1 MLVTLFDMRYFC
13 AHVVSSTG
21 LADDPGPGSGAWIRP
36 PFSEG
41 GGPAAPSSGGGEPDW
56 RSLFERERRRAEELR
71 RGEIGWRAK
80 ARSRRRQF
88 EIGRDK
94 LAGAR
99 AEAGEVRRA
108 ARKALSLRAEVGRLK
123 RLLAEAGM
131 DSRKRST
138 IASLRL
144 EVAAQRARIG
154 ELEAELAKVRATK
167 AVHAKA
173 RFGRKSERRERAG
186 SDRPR
191 GQRAGAAGHGRTPRP
206 GLEKRAEVHNPA
218 ADERV
223 CSDCGK
229 PYVANGSDTSELIE
243 VSVKAH
249 TRVIARPRWRRSCDC
264 AAAPPEVSA
273 PPVARLFANT
283 AYGTS
288 VWARFLYERYA
299 CLRPLN
305 RVADWL
311 TGQGLAISAGT
322 LADGARRLAP
332 LFEPLSAAILARQKE
347 ARLRRGDETAWR
359 IRALG
364 EAGGS
369 RRAWLW
375 IGVCEDAVYF
385 HVDPSRSAAAAARL
399 FGDAAPGT
407 VLVCD
412 RYSAYKKLGRELGDR
427 LTLAF
432 CWVHARRDFIK
443 CAAGNEALADWER
456 RWIGRIAR
464 LYRLNGARLEQHDA
478 GLDPDHRNPAFAAAH
493 RELERALGQLF
504 AAARRE
510 LDGLP
515 DEAREG
521 GPLRSLLNHRA
532 GLSVFLDKPGVPMDN
547 NRSERP
553 LRGAAIGRRLSFGSD
568 SEAGARFT
576 ATMYSTVG
584 TLALNGVDVLRW
596 LAAWLSACADNG
608 GRAPDDLSPWLPW
621 SMDAERRNEL
631 MAPG

>member
-1 MLVTLFDMRYFC
+1 M
-13 AHVVSSTG
+13 
-21 LADDPGPGSGAWIRP
+21 P
-36 PFSEG
+36 PFPAG
-41 GGPAAPSSGGGEPDW
+41 GGPSAPSSGGGEPDW

-80 ARSRRRQF
+80 ARSWRRQF

-94 LAGAR
+94 LAAAR

-108 ARKALSLRAEVGRLK
+108 AREALSLRAEVGRLK
-123 RLLAEAGM
+123 RLLAAAGV
-131 DSRKRST
+131 DARKRST
-138 IASLRL
+138 IVSLRM
-144 EVAAQRARIG
+144 
-154 ELEAELAKVRATK
+154 ELEAELAKLRASR

-229 PYVANGSDTSELIE
+229 RYVANGSDTSELIE

-249 TRVIARPRWRRSCDC
+249 ARVIARPRCRRSCDC
-264 AAAPPEVSA
+264 ASAPPEVSA

-283 AYGTS
+283 PCGTS

-311 TGQGLAISAGT
+311 TGQGLPISAGT

-332 LFEPLSAAILARQKE
+332 LFEPLSAAILARQNE

-369 RRAWLW
+369 SRAWLW
-375 IGVCEDAVYF
+375 IGVCEDAVCF
-385 HVDPSRSAAAAARL
+385 HVDPSRGAAAAARL

-412 RYSAYKKLGRELGDR
+412 RYSAHKKLAKDSAGLV
-427 LTLAF
+427 TLAF
-432 CWVHARRDFIK
+432 CWAHVRRDFIK
-443 CAAGNEALADWER
+443 CAAGNETPAEWER
-456 RWIGRIAR
+456 RGTGRVAR

-553 LRGAAIGRRLSFGSD
+553 PRGAAIGRRLSFGSD

-576 ATMYSTVG
+576 ATMYSAVG
-584 TLALNGVDVLRW
+584 TLELSGIDVLRW

-608 GRAPDDLSPWLPW
+608 GRAPGDLSPWLPW

>member
-1 MLVTLFDMRYFC
+1 MPAFP
-13 AHVVSSTG
+13 A
-21 LADDPGPGSGAWIRP
+21 
-36 PFSEG
+36 G
-41 GGPAAPSSGGGEPDW
+41 GGPSAPSSGGGEPDW

-80 ARSRRRQF
+80 ARSWRRQF

-94 LAGAR
+94 LAAAR

-108 ARKALSLRAEVGRLK
+108 AREALSLRADVGRLK
-123 RLLAEAGM
+123 RLLAAAGV
-131 DSRKRST
+131 DARKRST
-138 IASLRL
+138 IVSPRM
-144 EVAAQRARIG
+144 EVETRRTRIR
-154 ELEAELAKVRATK
+154 ELEAKLRASR

-191 GQRAGAAGHGRTPRP
+191 GQQAGAAGHGRTPRP
-206 GLEKRAEVHNPA
+206 GLEERAEVHNPA

-283 AYGTS
+283 PCGTS
-288 VWARFLYERYA
+288 VWARFPCERYA

-305 RVADWL
+305 RVAGWL
-311 TGQGLAISAGT
+311 TGQGLPISAGT

-332 LFEPLSAAILARQKE
+332 LFEPLSAAILARQNE
-347 ARLRRGDETAWR
+347 ARLRQGDETAWR

-364 EAGGS
+364 AAGGS
-369 RRAWLW
+369 SRAWLW

-412 RYSAYKKLGRELGDR
+412 RYSAHKKLAKDSAGLV
-427 LTLAF
+427 TLAF
-432 CWVHARRDFIK
+432 CWAYV
-443 CAAGNEALADWER
+443 
-456 RWIGRIAR
+456 
-464 LYRLNGARLEQHDA
+464 
-478 GLDPDHRNPAFAAAH
+478 
-493 RELERALGQLF
+493 
-504 AAARRE
+504 AARIMLRRVPKVA
-510 LDGLP
+510 LDMS
-515 DEAREG
+515 
-521 GPLRSLLNHRA
+521 SLQT
-532 GLSVFLDKPGVPMDN
+532 S
-547 NRSERP
+547 
-553 LRGAAIGRRLSFGSD
+553 
-568 SEAGARFT
+568 
-576 ATMYSTVG
+576 AT
-584 TLALNGVDVLRW
+584 
-596 LAAWLSACADNG
+596 
-608 GRAPDDLSPWLPW
+608 
-621 SMDAERRNEL
+621 
-631 MAPG
+631 

>member
-1 MLVTLFDMRYFC
+1 MSFPAQVLRTIPAPVREL
-13 AHVVSSTG
+13 
-21 LADDPGPGSGAWIRP
+21 GSGP

-80 ARSRRRQF
+80 ARSWRRQF

-99 AEAGEVRRA
+99 AEVREIRRA

-191 GQRAGAAGHGRTPRP
+191 GQQAGAAGHGRTPRP

-332 LFEPLSAAILARQKE
+332 LFEPLSAAILARQNE
-347 ARLRRGDETAWR
+347 ARLRQGDETAWR

-369 RRAWLW
+369 SRAWLW

-412 RYSAYKKLGRELGDR
+412 RYSAYKKLAKDSAGLV
-427 LTLAF
+427 TLAF

-464 LYRLNGARLEQHDA
+464 LYRLNVARLEQHGA
-478 GLDPDHRNPAFAAAH
+478 GLDADHRNPAFAAAH

-510 LDGLP
+510 LDALP
-515 DEAREG
+515 DKAREG

-547 NRSERP
+547 NRSERL

-576 ATMYSTVG
+576 ATMYSAVG
-584 TLALNGVDVLRW
+584 TLELNGVDVLRW

-621 SMDAERRNEL
+621 SMDAERRNES

>member
-1 MLVTLFDMRYFC
+1 MSVPAQVLRTIPAPVREL
-13 AHVVSSTG
+13 
-21 LADDPGPGSGAWIRP
+21 GSGP

-41 GGPAAPSSGGGEPDW
+41 GGPSAPTSGEPDW

-71 RGEIGWRAK
+71 RGEIDWRAK
-80 ARSRRRQF
+80 ARSWRRQF

-94 LAGAR
+94 LAAAR
-99 AEAGEVRRA
+99 AEVREVRRV
-108 ARKALSLRAEVGRLK
+108 ARDALSLRAEVGRLQ
-123 RLLAEAGM
+123 RLLAAAGV
-131 DSRKRST
+131 DARKRST
-138 IASLRL
+138 IVSLRM
-144 EVAAQRARIG
+144 EVETGRTRIG
-154 ELEAELAKVRATK
+154 ELEAELAKLRASR

-283 AYGTS
+283 PYGTS

-332 LFEPLSAAILARQKE
+332 LFEPLSAAILARQNE
-347 ARLRRGDETAWR
+347 ARLRQGDETTWR

-369 RRAWLW
+369 SRAWLW

-385 HVDPSRSAAAAARL
+385 HVDPLAQRRRGGEAVRRRR
-399 FGDAAPGT
+399 PGH
-407 VLVCD
+407 
-412 RYSAYKKLGRELGDR
+412 G
-427 LTLAF
+427 
-432 CWVHARRDFIK
+432 
-443 CAAGNEALADWER
+443 
-456 RWIGRIAR
+456 
-464 LYRLNGARLEQHDA
+464 
-478 GLDPDHRNPAFAAAH
+478 
-493 RELERALGQLF
+493 
-504 AAARRE
+504 
-510 LDGLP
+510 
-515 DEAREG
+515 
-521 GPLRSLLNHRA
+521 
-532 GLSVFLDKPGVPMDN
+532 PGV
-547 NRSERP
+547 
-553 LRGAAIGRRLSFGSD
+553 A
-568 SEAGARFT
+568 T
-576 ATMYSTVG
+576 ATRRTRSSG
-584 TLALNGVDVLRW
+584 AN
-596 LAAWLSACADNG
+596 SATG
-608 GRAPDDLSPWLPW
+608 
-621 SMDAERRNEL
+621 
-631 MAPG
+631 

>member
-1 MLVTLFDMRYFC
+1 MSFPAQVLRTIPAPVREL
-13 AHVVSSTG
+13 
-21 LADDPGPGSGAWIRP
+21 GSGP

-94 LAGAR
+94 LAAAR

-191 GQRAGAAGHGRTPRP
+191 GQQAGAAGHGRTPRP

-283 AYGTS
+283 PYGTS
-288 VWARFLYERYA
+288 VWARFPCERYA
-299 CLRPLN
+299 CLRRLN

-322 LADGARRLAP
+322 PADGARRLAP
-332 LFEPLSAAILARQKE
+332 LFEPLSAAILARQNE

-359 IRALG
+359 IQALG

-369 RRAWLW
+369 SRAWLW

-443 CAAGNEALADWER
+443 CAAGNETPAEWER
-456 RWIGRIAR
+456 RWTGRIAR
-464 LYRLNGARLEQHDA
+464 LCRLNGARLEQHGA

-553 LRGAAIGRRLSFGSD
+553 PRGAAIGRRLSFGSD

-584 TLALNGVDVLRW
+584 SLALNGVDVLRW
-596 LAAWLSACADNG
+596 LTAWLSACADNG
-608 GRAPDDLSPWLPW
+608 GRAPGDLSPWLPW

>member
-1 MLVTLFDMRYFC
+1 MSFPAQVLRTIPAPVREL
-13 AHVVSSTG
+13 
-21 LADDPGPGSGAWIRP
+21 GSGP

-41 GGPAAPSSGGGEPDW
+41 GGPSAPTSGEPDW

-80 ARSRRRQF
+80 ALSWRRQF

-94 LAGAR
+94 LAAAR
-99 AEAGEVRRA
+99 AEVREVRRA
-108 ARKALSLRAEVGRLK
+108 GREALSLRAEVERLK
-123 RLLAEAGM
+123 RLLAAAGV

-138 IASLRL
+138 IVSLRL

-154 ELEAELAKVRATK
+154 ELEAEVAAQRARIGELEAELAKLRASR

-264 AAAPPEVSA
+264 EAAPPEVSA

-283 AYGTS
+283 PYGTS

-332 LFEPLSAAILARQKE
+332 LFEPLSAAILARQNE
-347 ARLRRGDETAWR
+347 ARLRQGDETAWR

-369 RRAWLW
+369 SRAWLW
-375 IGVCEDAVYF
+375 IGVCEDAVCF
-385 HVDPSRSAAAAARL
+385 HVDPSRSAAAAAKL

-412 RYSAYKKLGRELGDR
+412 RYSAYKKLAKDSAGLV
-427 LTLAF
+427 TLAF
-432 CWVHARRDFIK
+432 CWV
-443 CAAGNEALADWER
+443 
-456 RWIGRIAR
+456 
-464 LYRLNGARLEQHDA
+464 YV
-478 GLDPDHRNPAFAAAH
+478 
-493 RELERALGQLF
+493 
-504 AAARRE
+504 AARIM
-510 LDGLP
+510 LP
-515 DEAREG
+515 
-521 GPLRSLLNHRA
+521 RA
-532 GLSVFLDKPGVPMDN
+532 GIAALDMKILV
-547 NRSERP
+547 
-553 LRGAAIGRRLSFGSD
+553 
-568 SEAGARFT
+568 
-576 ATMYSTVG
+576 
-584 TLALNGVDVLRW
+584 
-596 LAAWLSACADNG
+596 LSAT
-608 GRAPDDLSPWLPW
+608 
-621 SMDAERRNEL
+621 
-631 MAPG
+631 

>member
-1 MLVTLFDMRYFC
+1 MSFPAQVLRTIPAPVREL
-13 AHVVSSTG
+13 
-21 LADDPGPGSGAWIRP
+21 GSGP

-80 ARSRRRQF
+80 ARSWRRQF

-99 AEAGEVRRA
+99 AEVREIRRA

-191 GQRAGAAGHGRTPRP
+191 GQQAGAAGHGRTPRP

-332 LFEPLSAAILARQKE
+332 LFEPLSAAILARQNE
-347 ARLRRGDETAWR
+347 ARLRQGDETAWR

-412 RYSAYKKLGRELGDR
+412 RYSAYKKLAKDSAGLV
-427 LTLAF
+427 TLAF

-464 LYRLNGARLEQHDA
+464 LYRLNGARLEQHGA
-478 GLDPDHRNPAFAAAH
+478 GLDADHRNPAFAAAH

-510 LDGLP
+510 LDALP
-515 DEAREG
+515 DKAREG

-547 NRSERP
+547 NRSERL

-576 ATMYSTVG
+576 ATMYSAVG
-584 TLALNGVDVLRW
+584 TLELNGVDVLRW

>member
-1 MLVTLFDMRYFC
+1 MRTIP
-13 AHVVSSTG
+13 APVRE
-21 LADDPGPGSGAWIRP
+21 LGSGP

-41 GGPAAPSSGGGEPDW
+41 GGPSAPTSGEPDW

-94 LAGAR
+94 LAAAR
-99 AEAGEVRRA
+99 VEVREVRRA
-108 ARKALSLRAEVGRLK
+108 AREALSLRAEVGRLK
-123 RLLAEAGM
+123 RLLSEAGM

-144 EVAAQRARIG
+144 EVAAQRGRIG
-154 ELEAELAKVRATK
+154 ELEAELAKLRASR

-191 GQRAGAAGHGRTPRP
+191 GQQAGAAGHGRTPRP

-243 VSVKAH
+243 VHVKAH
-249 TRVIARPRWRRSCDC
+249 TRVIERPRWRRGCDC

-283 AYGTS
+283 PYGTS

-311 TGQGLAISAGT
+311 TGQGLPISAGT

-332 LFEPLSAAILARQKE
+332 LFEPLSAAILARQRE

-359 IRALG
+359 IQALARPAGRRDGLAHPGARRGRRVESRLAVDRGLRGRGLLPCRSLARRRGGG
-364 EAGGS
+364 EAVRRRR
-369 RRAWLW
+369 RRA
-375 IGVCEDAVYF
+375 
-385 HVDPSRSAAAAARL
+385 RSWCA
-399 FGDAAPGT
+399 T
-407 VLVCD
+407 W
-412 RYSAYKKLGRELGDR
+412 YSAHKKLAKDSAGPCP
-427 LTLAF
+427 LAHSV
-432 CWVHARRDFIK
+432 WAHVRGDFIK

-456 RWIGRIAR
+456 RWTGRIAR

-553 LRGAAIGRRLSFGSD
+553 PRGAAIGRRLSFGSD

-576 ATMYSTVG
+576 ATMYSAVG

-608 GRAPDDLSPWLPW
+608 GRAPGDLSPWLPW

>member
-1 MLVTLFDMRYFC
+1 MSFPAQVLRTIPAPVREL
-13 AHVVSSTG
+13 
-21 LADDPGPGSGAWIRP
+21 GSGP

-80 ARSRRRQF
+80 ARSWRRQF

-99 AEAGEVRRA
+99 AEVREIRRA

-191 GQRAGAAGHGRTPRP
+191 GQQAGAAGHGRTPRP

-288 VWARFLYERYA
+288 VWARFPCERYA

-332 LFEPLSAAILARQKE
+332 LFEPLSAAILARQNE
-347 ARLRRGDETAWR
+347 ARLRQGDETAWR

-412 RYSAYKKLGRELGDR
+412 RYSAYKKLAKDSAGLV
-427 LTLAF
+427 TLAF

-464 LYRLNGARLEQHDA
+464 LYRLNGARLEQHGA
-478 GLDPDHRNPAFAAAH
+478 GLDADHRNPAFAAAH

-510 LDGLP
+510 LDALP
-515 DEAREG
+515 DKAREG

-547 NRSERP
+547 NRSERL

-576 ATMYSTVG
+576 ATMYSAVG
-584 TLALNGVDVLRW
+584 TLELNGVDVLRW

>member
-1 MLVTLFDMRYFC
+1 MSVPAQVLRTIPAPVREL
-13 AHVVSSTG
+13 
-21 LADDPGPGSGAWIRP
+21 GSGP

-80 ARSRRRQF
+80 ARSWRRQF

-99 AEAGEVRRA
+99 AEVREVRRA
-108 ARKALSLRAEVGRLK
+108 ARDALSLRAEVGRLK

-138 IASLRL
+138 IASLRM

-191 GQRAGAAGHGRTPRP
+191 GQQAGAAGHGRTPRP

-283 AYGTS
+283 PCGTS

-311 TGQGLAISAGT
+311 TGEGLAISAGT
-322 LADGARRLAP
+322 LAGGARRLAP
-332 LFEPLSAAILARQKE
+332 LFEPLSAAILARQNE
-347 ARLRRGDETAWR
+347 ARMRQGDETTWR

-369 RRAWLW
+369 SRAWLW
-375 IGVCEDAVYF
+375 IGVCEDAVCF

-412 RYSAYKKLGRELGDR
+412 RYSAYKKLAKDSAGLV
-427 LTLAF
+427 TLAF
-432 CWVHARRDFIK
+432 C
-443 CAAGNEALADWER
+443 
-456 RWIGRIAR
+456 
-464 LYRLNGARLEQHDA
+464 
-478 GLDPDHRNPAFAAAH
+478 FAYV
-493 RELERALGQLF
+493 
-504 AAARRE
+504 AARIM
-510 LDGLP
+510 
-515 DEAREG
+515 
-521 GPLRSLLNHRA
+521 LRRA
-532 GLSVFLDKPGVPMDN
+532 GIAALDMKILILSV
-547 NRSERP
+547 
-553 LRGAAIGRRLSFGSD
+553 
-568 SEAGARFT
+568 T
-576 ATMYSTVG
+576 
-584 TLALNGVDVLRW
+584 
-596 LAAWLSACADNG
+596 
-608 GRAPDDLSPWLPW
+608 
-621 SMDAERRNEL
+621 
-631 MAPG
+631 

>member
-1 MLVTLFDMRYFC
+1 MSLPAQVLRTIPAPVREL
-13 AHVVSSTG
+13 
-21 LADDPGPGSGAWIRP
+21 GSGP

-41 GGPAAPSSGGGEPDW
+41 GGPSAPTSGEPDW

-80 ARSRRRQF
+80 ARSWRRQF
-88 EIGRDK
+88 LIGRDK
-94 LAGAR
+94 LAAAR

-108 ARKALSLRAEVGRLK
+108 SREALSLRAEVGRLK
-123 RLLAEAGM
+123 RLLSEAGM

-154 ELEAELAKVRATK
+154 ELEAELAKLRASR

-191 GQRAGAAGHGRTPRP
+191 GQQAGAAGHGRTPRQ

-283 AYGTS
+283 PYGTS

-332 LFEPLSAAILARQKE
+332 LFEPLSAAILARQNE
-347 ARLRRGDETAWR
+347 ARLRQGDETSWR

-369 RRAWLW
+369 SRAWLW
-375 IGVCEDAVYF
+375 IGVCEDAVRF

-443 CAAGNEALADWER
+443 CAAGNETLAEWER
-456 RWIGRIAR
+456 RWTGRIAL
-464 LYRLNGARLEQHDA
+464 LYRLNGARLEHYDA
-478 GLDPDHRNPAFAAAH
+478 GLGPDGQNRAFAAAH
-493 RELERALGQLF
+493 RELERECGRLF

-515 DEAREG
+515 DDAREG
-521 GPLRSLLNHRA
+521 KPPRSLLNHRE
-532 GLSVFLDKPGVPMDN
+532 GLSVFLDRPDVPMDN
-547 NRSERP
+547 NFSERM

-576 ATMYSTVG
+576 AMMYSTVG
-584 TLALNGVDVLRW
+584 TLELNGIDVLRW
-596 LAAWLSACADNG
+596 LTAWLSACADNG
-608 GRAPDDLSPWLPW
+608 GRAPGDLSPWLPW
-621 SMDAERRNEL
+621 SMDAERKRDP

>member
-1 MLVTLFDMRYFC
+1 MSFPAQVLRTIPAPVREL
-13 AHVVSSTG
+13 
-21 LADDPGPGSGAWIRP
+21 GSGP

-80 ARSRRRQF
+80 ARSWRRQF

-99 AEAGEVRRA
+99 AEVREIRRA

-191 GQRAGAAGHGRTPRP
+191 GQQAGAAGHGRTPRP

-332 LFEPLSAAILARQKE
+332 LFEPLSAAILARQNE

-369 RRAWLW
+369 SRAWLW

-412 RYSAYKKLGRELGDR
+412 RYSAYKKLAKDSAGLV
-427 LTLAF
+427 TLAF

-464 LYRLNGARLEQHDA
+464 LYRLNVARLEQHGA
-478 GLDPDHRNPAFAAAH
+478 GLDADHRNPAFAAAH

-510 LDGLP
+510 LDALP
-515 DEAREG
+515 DKAREG

-547 NRSERP
+547 NRSERL

-576 ATMYSTVG
+576 ATMYSAVG
-584 TLALNGVDVLRW
+584 TLELNGVDVLRW

>member
-1 MLVTLFDMRYFC
+1 MSVPAQVLRTIPAPVREL
-13 AHVVSSTG
+13 
-21 LADDPGPGSGAWIRP
+21 GSGP

-41 GGPAAPSSGGGEPDW
+41 GGPSAPTSGEPDW

-94 LAGAR
+94 LAAAR

-108 ARKALSLRAEVGRLK
+108 AREALSLRAEVGRLK
-123 RLLAEAGM
+123 RLLAAAGV
-131 DSRKRST
+131 DARKRSM
-138 IASLRL
+138 IVSPRM
-144 EVAAQRARIG
+144 EVETRRTRIG
-154 ELEAELAKVRATK
+154 ELEAKLRASR

-249 TRVIARPRWRRSCDC
+249 TRVIARPRWRRGCDC

-283 AYGTS
+283 PCGTS

-311 TGQGLAISAGT
+311 TGQGLPISAGT

-332 LFEPLSAAILARQKE
+332 LFEPLSAAILARQNE
-347 ARLRRGDETAWR
+347 ARLRQGDETAWR

-369 RRAWLW
+369 SRAWLW
-375 IGVCEDAVYF
+375 IGVSEDAVCF
-385 HVDPSRSAAAAARL
+385 HVDPSRGAAAAARL

-412 RYSAYKKLGRELGDR
+412 RYSAYKKLAKDSAGLVT
-427 LTLAF
+427 LTF
-432 CWVHARRDFIK
+432 CWAYV
-443 CAAGNEALADWER
+443 
-456 RWIGRIAR
+456 
-464 LYRLNGARLEQHDA
+464 
-478 GLDPDHRNPAFAAAH
+478 
-493 RELERALGQLF
+493 
-504 AAARRE
+504 AARTM
-510 LDGLP
+510 
-515 DEAREG
+515 
-521 GPLRSLLNHRA
+521 LRRA
-532 GLSVFLDKPGVPMDN
+532 GIAALDMKI
-547 NRSERP
+547 
-553 LRGAAIGRRLSFGSD
+553 LI
-568 SEAGARFT
+568 
-576 ATMYSTVG
+576 
-584 TLALNGVDVLRW
+584 
-596 LAAWLSACADNG
+596 LSAT
-608 GRAPDDLSPWLPW
+608 
-621 SMDAERRNEL
+621 
-631 MAPG
+631 

>member
-1 MLVTLFDMRYFC
+1 MSFPAQVLRTIPAPVREL
-13 AHVVSSTG
+13 
-21 LADDPGPGSGAWIRP
+21 GSGP

-99 AEAGEVRRA
+99 AEVREIRRA

-191 GQRAGAAGHGRTPRP
+191 GQQAGAAGHGRTPRP

-311 TGQGLAISAGT
+311 TGQGLPISAGT

-332 LFEPLSAAILARQKE
+332 LFEPLSAAILARQNE
-347 ARLRRGDETAWR
+347 ARLRQGDETAWR

-412 RYSAYKKLGRELGDR
+412 RYSAYKKLAKDSAGLV
-427 LTLAF
+427 TLAF

-464 LYRLNGARLEQHDA
+464 LYRLNGARLEQHGA
-478 GLDPDHRNPAFAAAH
+478 GLDADHRNPAFAAAH

-510 LDGLP
+510 LDALP
-515 DEAREG
+515 DKAREG

-547 NRSERP
+547 NRSERL

-576 ATMYSTVG
+576 ATMYSAVG
-584 TLALNGVDVLRW
+584 TLELNGVDVLRW

>member
-1 MLVTLFDMRYFC
+1 MSVPAQVLRTIPAPVREL
-13 AHVVSSTG
+13 
-21 LADDPGPGSGAWIRP
+21 GSGP
-36 PFSEG
+36 PFPEG
-41 GGPAAPSSGGGEPDW
+41 GGPSAPSSGGGEPDW

-80 ARSRRRQF
+80 ARSWRRQF

-94 LAGAR
+94 LAAAR
-99 AEAGEVRRA
+99 AEAREVRRA
-108 ARKALSLRAEVGRLK
+108 AREALSLRAEVGRLK
-123 RLLAEAGM
+123 RLLAAAGV
-131 DSRKRST
+131 DARKRST
-138 IASLRL
+138 IVSLRM
-144 EVAAQRARIG
+144 EVETRRTRIG
-154 ELEAELAKVRATK
+154 ELEAELAKLRASR

-191 GQRAGAAGHGRTPRP
+191 GQQAGAAGHGRTPRP

-249 TRVIARPRWRRSCDC
+249 TRVIERPRWRRGCDC

-283 AYGTS
+283 PYGTS
-288 VWARFLYERYA
+288 VRARFLYERHA

-322 LADGARRLAP
+322 PADGARRLAP
-332 LFEPLSAAILARQKE
+332 LFEPLSAAILARQNE
-347 ARLRRGDETAWR
+347 ARLRQGDETAWR
-359 IRALG
+359 IQALG

-369 RRAWLW
+369 SRAWLW
-375 IGVCEDAVYF
+375 IGVCGDAVCF

-412 RYSAYKKLGRELGDR
+412 RYSAYKKLAKDSAGLV
-427 LTLAF
+427 TLAF
-432 CWVHARRDFIK
+432 CWAHVRRDFIK

-456 RWIGRIAR
+456 RWTGRIAL

-478 GLDPDHRNPAFAAAH
+478 GLGPDHRNPAFAAAH

-521 GPLRSLLNHRA
+521 KPPRSLLNHRA
-532 GLSVFLDKPGVPMDN
+532 GLSVFLDKPGC
-547 NRSERP
+547 RWTT
-553 LRGAAIGRRLSFGSD
+553 I
-568 SEAGARFT
+568 AR
-576 ATMYSTVG
+576 
-584 TLALNGVDVLRW
+584 
-596 LAAWLSACADNG
+596 SACCEARPSAG
-608 GRAPDDLSPWLPW
+608 GFRSAPTARP
-621 SMDAERRNEL
+621 E
-631 MAPG
+631 PGSRQ

>member
-1 MLVTLFDMRYFC
+1 MSFPAQVLRTI
-13 AHVVSSTG
+13 
-21 LADDPGPGSGAWIRP
+21 LAPVRELGSGP

-41 GGPAAPSSGGGEPDW
+41 GGPSAPTSGEPDW

-71 RGEIGWRAK
+71 RGEIGWRAE
-80 ARSRRRQF
+80 ARCWRRQF

-94 LAGAR
+94 LAAAR
-99 AEAGEVRRA
+99 AEVREVRRA
-108 ARKALSLRAEVGRLK
+108 AREALSLRAEVGRLQ
-123 RLLAEAGM
+123 RLLAAAGV
-131 DSRKRST
+131 DARKRST
-138 IASLRL
+138 IVSLRM
-144 EVAAQRARIG
+144 EVETRRTRIG
-154 ELEAELAKVRATK
+154 ELEAELAKLRANR

-191 GQRAGAAGHGRTPRP
+191 GQQAGAVGHGRTPRP
-206 GLEKRAEVHNPA
+206 GLEKRAEVHHPA

-283 AYGTS
+283 PYGSS

-311 TGQGLAISAGT
+311 TGQGLPISAGT

-332 LFEPLSAAILARQKE
+332 LFEPLSAAIQAHQRA
-347 ARLRRGDETAWR
+347 ARLRQGDETAWR
-359 IRALG
+359 IQALG
-364 EAGGS
+364 EGGGS
-369 RRAWLW
+369 SRAWLW

-412 RYSAYKKLGRELGDR
+412 RYSAYKKLAKDSAGLV
-427 LTLAF
+427 TLAF
-432 CWVHARRDFIK
+432 CWAYV
-443 CAAGNEALADWER
+443 
-456 RWIGRIAR
+456 
-464 LYRLNGARLEQHDA
+464 
-478 GLDPDHRNPAFAAAH
+478 
-493 RELERALGQLF
+493 
-504 AAARRE
+504 AARIM
-510 LDGLP
+510 
-515 DEAREG
+515 
-521 GPLRSLLNHRA
+521 LRRA
-532 GLSVFLDKPGVPMDN
+532 GIAALDMKILV
-547 NRSERP
+547 
-553 LRGAAIGRRLSFGSD
+553 
-568 SEAGARFT
+568 
-576 ATMYSTVG
+576 
-584 TLALNGVDVLRW
+584 
-596 LAAWLSACADNG
+596 LSAT
-608 GRAPDDLSPWLPW
+608 
-621 SMDAERRNEL
+621 
-631 MAPG
+631 

>member
-1 MLVTLFDMRYFC
+1 MSF
-13 AHVVSSTG
+13 
-21 LADDPGPGSGAWIRP
+21 LAQVLRTIPAPVRELGSGP

-80 ARSRRRQF
+80 ARSWRRQF

-283 AYGTS
+283 PYGTS

-332 LFEPLSAAILARQKE
+332 LFEPLSAAILARQNE
-347 ARLRRGDETAWR
+347 ARLRQGDETAWR

-369 RRAWLW
+369 SRAWLW

-464 LYRLNGARLEQHDA
+464 LYRLNGARLEQHGA
-478 GLDPDHRNPAFAAAH
+478 GLDAGSSEPGVRGGASRTGARARAIVRGGATGTRRPPGRGPRGRAAPLPVEPS
-493 RELERALGQLF
+493 RGLERVSRQAGGADGQQ
-504 AAARRE
+504 
-510 LDGLP
+510 
-515 DEAREG
+515 
-521 GPLRSLLNHRA
+521 SL
-532 GLSVFLDKPGVPMDN
+532 
-547 NRSERP
+547 
-553 LRGAAIGRRLSFGSD
+553 
-568 SEAGARFT
+568 
-576 ATMYSTVG
+576 
-584 TLALNGVDVLRW
+584 
-596 LAAWLSACADNG
+596 AC
-608 GRAPDDLSPWLPW
+608 R
-621 SMDAERRNEL
+621 
-631 MAPG
+631 

>member
-1 MLVTLFDMRYFC
+1 MSFPAQVLRTIPAPVREL
-13 AHVVSSTG
+13 
-21 LADDPGPGSGAWIRP
+21 GSGP

-80 ARSRRRQF
+80 ARSWRRQF

-99 AEAGEVRRA
+99 AEVREVRRA

-191 GQRAGAAGHGRTPRP
+191 GQQAGAAGHGRTPRP

-283 AYGTS
+283 PYGTS

-332 LFEPLSAAILARQKE
+332 LFEPLSAAILARQNE
-347 ARLRRGDETAWR
+347 ARLRQGDETAWR

-369 RRAWLW
+369 SRAWLW

-547 NRSERP
+547 NRSERL